1 MLKKFDFY
9 ILKEILS
16 PFLVALLAYSFVL
29 LMNQIFLFAEL
40 LISRRVELKIATE
53 LLVDLLPA
61 ILAFTIPMS
70 VATGILAAT
79 SRLSTDWEIMAL
91 KTLGIKLKRLAKPFF
106 IFAFICWLITSAFTL
121 FLAPRFNDRWVRLL
135 TESVVSRIQFQI
147 SPREFNESIP
157 EIMLFIEDI
166 DPQNFWSK
174 VFVFQVNNG
183 QLKLILAKKGKMS
196 VFPEV
201 KRASLEL
208 SSGEIH
214 FIPLQEPEMHRVASF
229 EQHEEE
235 IDVASLFPEFSRKK
249 RVREK
254 DILELYRD
262 ARLIRDEI
270 KSSSLR
276 GSVSLSEP
284 APAGTIER
292 ERKLREWR
300 SHQVEIHKR
309 FSLPLVCFLFALLG
323 LPLGISTR
331 RGGRTS
337 GFTLSLIIILIY
349 YVLITGGEKASVEGR
364 LPSWVG
370 MWGPN
375 LIFLVISI
383 YLFTK
388 EAKEEKLNLRT
399 WRLVSWM
406 RAGLNYWRLKQAK
419 RRSGPVST
427 KLRRRHLI
435 FPSILDRYLIRRF
448 VFIFS
453 LVALALLFIFI
464 IVTIFE
470 RLDNIYEHNKPF
482 LMLLQYI
489 GYRLPEFLMY
499 ILPLA
504 TLTTTLLTLG
514 LFEKTNEAIAVKASG
529 ISLYRLISPL
539 ILLALIVCGLS
550 FYLQEYVSPYANR
563 RAEEIWNKINDAPP
577 RTISFLDRRWV
588 LSQDGRT
595 IYHFSY
601 FDPIAAVFYKLHLF
615 KIDTESWQLREIGR
629 AEKASLINQELVL
642 LNGWQRLFKSEGQSA
657 FFEFKEMVLRTNEG
671 ADYFTR
677 EWKEPAWMNWRELR
691 KYIQEIEKMG
701 FETHR
706 LKVDLQSKISFPLV
720 SLIMVLLG
728 IPFAFTMG
736 RRGVLVGVGLS
747 IVLAILY
754 WSLIGFMKNL
764 GYVHMLPPFLAIWGP
779 TFLFGSLALFLIAR
793 IRT

>member
-1 MLKKFDFY
+1 MLKKFDLY
-9 ILKEILS
+9 ILREILS

-40 LISRRVELKIATE
+40 LISRRVELKIAGE

-70 VATGILAAT
+70 AATGILAAA
-79 SRLSTDWEIMAL
+79 SRLSTDWEIMAF
-91 KTLGIKLKRLAKPFF
+91 KTLGIGLKRLARPFF
-106 IFAFICWLITSAFTL
+106 IFAFFCWLVTSAFTL
-121 FLAPRFNDRWVRLL
+121 FLAPHFNDRWVRLL
-135 TESVVSRIQFQI
+135 TESVLSRIQFQI
-147 SPREFNESIP
+147 TPRDFNESLP
-157 EIMLFIEDI
+157 EVMLFIEEI
-166 DPQNFWSK
+166 DDQNFWSK
-174 VFVFQVNNG
+174 VLVYQLNNG
-183 QLKLILAKKGKMS
+183 QLKLILAKKGKLN

-201 KRASLEL
+201 KKAFLEL
-208 SSGEIH
+208 VSGEIH
-214 FIPLQEPEMHRVASF
+214 LIPLQEPKMHRVASF
-229 EQHEEE
+229 ERHEEE
-235 IDVASLFPEFSRKK
+235 IDVVSLFPEFSRKK

-254 DILELYRD
+254 DIRELYRD
-262 ARLIRDEI
+262 ARLIKDEI
-270 KSSSLR
+270 TSFNLR
-276 GSVSLSEP
+276 GPVSASKADP
-284 APAGTIER
+284 VVTIER

-309 FSLPLVCFLFALLG
+309 FSLPLICFLFALLG
-323 LPLGISTR
+323 LPLGISIQ

-337 GFTLSLIIILIY
+337 GFTLSLAIILIY
-349 YVLITGGEKASVEGR
+349 YILITGGEKASVEGR
-364 LPSWVG
+364 LPSWLG

-375 LIFLVISI
+375 LIFLAISL
-383 YLFTK
+383 YLFIK
-388 EAKEEKLNLRT
+388 EAKEEKLNLGT
-399 WRLVSWM
+399 WRLFVWF
-406 RAGLNYWRLKQAK
+406 RAGLNYWRQKQDG
-419 RRSGPVST
+419 RRSSPAST
-427 KLRRRHLI
+427 KLRRRHLF

-448 VFIFS
+448 TFIFS

-482 LMLLQYI
+482 VILLQYI
-489 GYRLPEFLMY
+489 GYRLPEFLLY
-499 ILPLA
+499 ILPLT

-514 LFEKTNEAIAVKASG
+514 LFEKTNEATAVKASG
-529 ISLYRLISPL
+529 ISLYRLIIPF
-539 ILLALIVCGLS
+539 ILLALFICGIS

-563 RAEEIWNKINDAPP
+563 RAEEIWNKINDVPP

-601 FDPIAAVFYKLHLF
+601 FDPIAAVFYRLHLF
-615 KIDTESWQLREIGR
+615 RINPESWQLGEICR
-629 AEKASLINQELVL
+629 AEKASLIKQELIL
-642 LNGWQRLFKSEGQSA
+642 LDGWQRIFKGERQSA
-657 FFEFKEMVLRTNEG
+657 FFEFKEMVLPSREG

-677 EWKEPAWMNWRELR
+677 EWKEPAWMNWRELS
-691 KYIQEIEKMG
+691 KYIQEVEKMG
-701 FETHR
+701 FETRR
-706 LKVDLQSKISFPLV
+706 LKIDWQSKMSFPLV

-764 GYVHMLPPFLAIWGP
+764 GYVHILTPFLAIWGP
-779 TFLFGSLALFLIAR
+779 PFLFGSLALFLIAR